1 MLNNTKIGAKLMGG
15 FIIVLLLMVV
25 VGVVGIYSLNSVVQ
39 MNNQSYH
46 TDVEMVFY
54 LQDASIRYNAMRNYM
69 RAAILATTPADIEDE
84 IAKVE
89 SAQTDIL
96 SNINEFEKRADD
108 NVDRQKL
115 DQLKSDFNEYVNG
128 ARIVMNLARDN
139 QDESAYQKMLS
150 LRSGTTDPVNELLTE
165 MVPAEIGHA
174 EKANADADTLY
185 SRISLLIIAV
195 LVITI
200 LIGLAIGI
208 FLSRHITV
216 PLAQT
221 VTMIQELGRG
231 HLDGR
236 LNLKRGDEVGIMANA
251 MDSLADDLQ
260 NTVVRTMRKISDGD
274 LNVEVS
280 VKDSRDEI
288 NPALIQTI
296 ESLRGLVAETHM
308 LTNAAAEKRLNAR
321 GDVKRF
327 KGVYGE
333 IVKGVNDTLEAMSA
347 PVKLIAETA
356 SSLSSAASEI
366 LAATTQQLSG
376 ATEQSAAVSQTTTTV
391 DEVKALSDQAVER
404 SQEVVGASQ
413 KAAEISQS
421 GTRAVTETVE
431 SMGHIKE
438 RVEGIAENIVALS
451 ERTQQIGEIIT
462 TVNEIATQSNML
474 ALNASVEASRAGE
487 YGKGFA
493 AVAGEVRSLA
503 EQSRQSTV
511 QVRTILQDVQNAIN
525 AAVMAT
531 EEGTKVV
538 DTGVKLAAQTGEAIS
553 QLASAIQQSAQTAA
567 QVMAGGR
574 QQASGVEQVAVA
586 MRNINQVTQQ
596 SLASSRQVEK
606 AAQDLNTMS
615 GKLSDLVKQY
625 QI

>member
-1 MLNNTKIGAKLMGG
+1 MLNNTKIGAKLIGG
-15 FIIVLLLMVV
+15 FIIVLVLMVV
-25 VGVVGIYSLNSVVQ
+25 IGAMGIYGLSSVIKENSEAYENQTKASLSI
-39 MNNQSYH
+39 
-46 TDVEMVFY
+46 
-54 LQDASIRYNAMRNYM
+54 QDAALDFALLRIAIRSSILYSD
-69 RAAILATTPADIEDE
+69 PADIETQLQ
-84 IAKVE
+84 KVE
-89 SAQTDIL
+89 TYKTAFYQAAD
-96 SNINEFEKRADD
+96 EYGKRADVSEETKF
-108 NVDRQKL
+108 NQMKT
-115 DQLKSDFNEYVNG
+115 DFESYMAGATKVLALARTGQDEAAFEALMAIQTPGDATIKAIDELVATEITSVEQEQEYVQG
-128 ARIVMNLARDN
+128 
-139 QDESAYQKMLS
+139 
-150 LRSGTTDPVNELLTE
+150 
-165 MVPAEIGHA
+165 
-174 EKANADADTLY
+174 LY
-185 SRISLLIIAV
+185 SQLTAIILGVMIVAILGA
-195 LVITI
+195 LVIA
-200 LIGLAIGI
+200 IGLT
-208 FLSRHITV
+208 RHITS
-216 PLAQT
+216 PLSQT
-221 VTMIQELGRG
+221 VSMIQELGQG

-236 LNLKRGDEVGIMANA
+236 LSLKRGDEVGILANA
-251 MDSLADDLQ
+251 MDALANDLQ
-260 NTVVRTMRKISDGD
+260 NTVVRAMRKISDGD
-274 LNVEVS
+274 LNIEVS
-280 VKDSRDEI
+280 PKDNRDEI
-288 NPALIQTI
+288 SPALIQTI

-356 SSLSSAASEI
+356 SNLGSAASEI

-404 SQEVVGASQ
+404 SQEVVSASQ

-421 GTRAVTETVE
+421 GTRTVTETVE

-606 AAQDLNTMS
+606 AAQDLNAMS
-615 GKLSDLVKQY
+615 GKLGDLVKQY
-625 QI
+625 QV

>member
-1 MLNNTKIGAKLMGG
+1 MLNNTKIGAKLIGG
-15 FIIVLLLMVV
+15 FIIVLVLMVV
-25 VGVVGIYSLNSVVQ
+25 IGAMGIYGLSSVIKENSEAYENQTKASLSI
-39 MNNQSYH
+39 
-46 TDVEMVFY
+46 
-54 LQDASIRYNAMRNYM
+54 QDAALDFALLRIAIRSSILYSD
-69 RAAILATTPADIEDE
+69 PADIETQLQ
-84 IAKVE
+84 KVE
-89 SAQTDIL
+89 TYKTAFYQAVD
-96 SNINEFEKRADD
+96 EYGKRADVSEETKF
-108 NVDRQKL
+108 NQMKT
-115 DQLKSDFNEYVNG
+115 DFESYMAGATKVLALARTGQDEAAFEALMAIQTPGDATIKAIDELVATEITSVEQEQEYVQG
-128 ARIVMNLARDN
+128 
-139 QDESAYQKMLS
+139 
-150 LRSGTTDPVNELLTE
+150 
-165 MVPAEIGHA
+165 
-174 EKANADADTLY
+174 LY
-185 SRISLLIIAV
+185 SQLTAIILGVMIVAILGA
-195 LVITI
+195 LVIA
-200 LIGLAIGI
+200 IGLT
-208 FLSRHITV
+208 RHITS
-216 PLAQT
+216 PLSQT
-221 VTMIQELGRG
+221 VSMIQELGQG

-236 LNLKRGDEVGIMANA
+236 LSLKRGDEVGILANA
-251 MDSLADDLQ
+251 MDALANDLQ
-260 NTVVRTMRKISDGD
+260 NTVVRAMRKISDGD
-274 LNVEVS
+274 LNIEVS
-280 VKDSRDEI
+280 PKDNRDEI
-288 NPALIQTI
+288 SPALIQTI

-356 SSLSSAASEI
+356 SNLGSAASEI

-404 SQEVVGASQ
+404 SQEVVSASQ

-421 GTRAVTETVE
+421 GTRTVTETVE

-606 AAQDLNTMS
+606 AAQDLNAMS
-615 GKLSDLVKQY
+615 GKLGDLVKQY
-625 QI
+625 QV

>member
-1 MLNNTKIGAKLMGG
+1 MLNNTKIGTKLIGG
-15 FIIVLLLMVV
+15 FAIVLLLMIVI
-25 VGVVGIYSLNSVVQ
+25 GAAGIYSLNALVQ
-39 MNNQSYH
+39 ASNESFATEIESAY
-46 TDVEMVFY
+46 Y
-54 LQDASIRYNAMRNYM
+54 LQEALINYTAMRNYT
-69 RAAILATTPADIEDE
+69 RAAILATSPADIEAE

-89 SAQTDIL
+89 SDQAKVLI
-96 SNINEFEKRADD
+96 NIGEYEKRIHQAGEQEKIDEL
-108 NVDRQKL
+108 RR
-115 DQLKSDFNEYVNG
+115 DFDEYMNG
-128 ARIVMNLARDN
+128 TQVVLSLARNN
-139 QDESAYQKMLS
+139 QDESAYQKMVS
-150 LRSGTTDPVNELLTE
+150 LRSGSTDPVNSILKE
-165 MVPAEIGHA
+165 MVPAEMEHVKVTNA
-174 EKANADADTLY
+174 EANALY
-185 SRISLLIIAV
+185 SQMATTIIV
-195 LVITI
+195 LSICNI
-200 LIGLAIGI
+200 MIGIGLAI

-221 VTMIQELGRG
+221 VVMIKELGKG

-236 LNLKRGDEVGIMANA
+236 LNLKRGDEVGVLAGS
-251 MDSLADDLQ
+251 MDLLASDLQ
-260 NTVVRTMRKISDGD
+260 NTVVNAMKKISEGD
-274 LNVEVS
+274 LKIEVNA
-280 VKDSRDEI
+280 KDSRDEI
-288 NPALIQTI
+288 SPALIQTI

-333 IVKGVNDTLEAMSA
+333 IVKGINDTLEAMNT
-347 PVKLIAETA
+347 PVKLIGETA
-356 SSLSSAASEI
+356 NSLSSAASEI

-404 SQEVVGASQ
+404 SQEVVNASQ
-413 KAAEISQS
+413 KAAEISQN
-421 GTRAVTETVE
+421 GTRTVAETVE

-553 QLASAIQQSAQTAA
+553 QLASAIQQASQTAS

-586 MRNINQVTQQ
+586 MQNINQVTQQ

-606 AAQDLNTMS
+606 AAQDLNNLS
-615 GKLSDLVKQY
+615 GRLTDLVKQY